1 MPLPNTLDLSI
12 PKIITMSSPPLW
24 IYGKHSF
31 NTIIDL
37 STSNITIKLFLS
49 FISWPSYGMPVT
61 VLYSLPL

>member
-24 IYGKHSF
+24 IYGKHTF

-37 STSNITIKLFLS
+37 STSNNTIKLFLS
-49 FISWPSYGMPVT
+49 FKLIKRLDIDIQ
-61 VLYSLPL
+61 VLL